1 VLVLICDHF
10 TQNLETWLIAQLGK
24 LLLILHDVVSFID
37 LQPPQSKI
45 NPSFQAHERLGSTV
59 SFPAINGLRT
69 SKRTNSTGPEVC
81 VVFFRRG
88 KPSHYVSTP
97 GVQLLGGETLIR
109 GAIFH
114 FCLPI
119 GLKGGEQ
126 TRVPFALEH
135 AASLCRSTA
144 EIEMG
149 HQRKFGDQITAP
161 TRIPD
166 AANASS

>member
-1 VLVLICDHF
+1 
-10 TQNLETWLIAQLGK
+10 
-24 LLLILHDVVSFID
+24 
-37 LQPPQSKI
+37 
-45 NPSFQAHERLGSTV
+45 
-59 SFPAINGLRT
+59 
-69 SKRTNSTGPEVC
+69 

-97 GVQLLGGETLIR
+97 GVQLLGSETLIR